1 MNDTLKPRRDLYQ
14 EVTDKIV
21 ASIEAGT
28 APWLRP
34 WADLAEMGMPQNGL
48 SNRPYSGVNTALLFM
63 ASQAQGYDS
72 NRWYTYKQAA
82 ELGAQV
88 RRGEKST
95 AVVFFKMLQASER
108 GNDASQDKS
117 RTIPFLTEY
126 RVFNASQIDGLAPE
140 QKTVRSWT
148 PIEAVNEVVARL
160 KPDIRFG
167 GNRAFYAVGHDRD
180 FIQMPHEGAFPSAES
195 FSSTLL
201 HEISHW
207 TGAEQRLNRQFG
219 AWGSENYDR
228 EEIRADLASS
238 FLCAELGV
246 PTNLDANAAY
256 IGSFVRRLKSDK
268 FEIFRAMKD
277 ASRIAEFVT
286 GRLVLEPVDAPT
298 ITPAASPAPVL
309 QPIATPAVKALL
321 AIKPKRAPR
330 SVSKTGSIVSAPTMP
345 PHALTM

>member
-277 ASRIAEFVT
+277 ASRIAEFAT
-286 GRLVLEPVDAPT
+286 GRLVLEPGDAPSVVV
-298 ITPAASPAPVL
+298 AASPVPVL
-309 QPIATPAVKALL
+309 QPTATPAVKALL

-330 SVSKTGSIVSAPTMP
+330 SVSKTGSTVAAPAMP
-345 PHALTM
+345 QPAPMM

>member
-1 MNDTLKPRRDLYQ
+1 MSETSKPRRDLYQ

-28 APWLRP
+28 ASWLRP

-48 SNRPYSGVNTALLFM
+48 SNRPYSGVNTALLIM

-108 GNDASQDKS
+108 GNDATQDKT

-126 RVFNASQIDGLAPE
+126 RVFNASQIDGLAAE
-140 QKTVRSWT
+140 QKPERNWT

-160 KPDIRFG
+160 KPDIRYG
-167 GNRAFYAVGHDRD
+167 GNRAFYAVGRD
-180 FIQMPHEGAFPSAES
+180 QGYIQVPNPAAFASAAD
-195 FSSTLL
+195 FSGTLL
-201 HEISHW
+201 HEIAHW
-207 TGAEQRLNRQFG
+207 TGAEHRLNRQFG
-219 AWGSENYDR
+219 VWGSENYDR

-238 FLCAELGV
+238 FLCCELGV

-286 GRLVLEPVDAPT
+286 GRLVLEPADAPAT
-298 ITPAASPAPVL
+298 TPAASPAPVL
-309 QPIATPAVKALL
+309 QPTSTPAVKALL

-330 SVSKTGSIVSAPTMP
+330 SAAKPGSTVAAPVMP
-345 PHALTM
+345 NPPW

>member
-1 MNDTLKPRRDLYQ
+1 MNDTPKPRRDLYQ

-108 GNDASQDKS
+108 GNDATQEKS

-140 QKTVRSWT
+140 QKLVRSWT

-180 FIQMPHEGAFPSAES
+180 FIQMPHEGAFPSAGD
-195 FSSTLL
+195 FSATLL

-207 TGAEQRLNRQFG
+207 TGAEHRLNRQFG

-298 ITPAASPAPVL
+298 TTPAASPAPVL

-330 SVSKTGSIVSAPTMP
+330 SSSKTGSIVCTPVMPQPAPM
-345 PHALTM
+345 L

>member
-1 MNDTLKPRRDLYQ
+1 MNDTPKPRRDLYQ

-140 QKTVRSWT
+140 QKLVRSWT

-180 FIQMPHEGAFPSAES
+180 FIQMPHQGAFPSAES

-277 ASRIAEFVT
+277 ASRIAEFAT
-286 GRLVLEPVDAPT
+286 GRLVLEPGDAPSVVV
-298 ITPAASPAPVL
+298 AASPVPVL

-321 AIKPKRAPR
+321 AIKP
-330 SVSKTGSIVSAPTMP
+330 
-345 PHALTM
+345 

>member
-1 MNDTLKPRRDLYQ
+1 MSETPKPRRDLYQ
-14 EVTDKIV
+14 EVTNKIV

-63 ASQAQGYDS
+63 ASQAHGYDS

-108 GNDASQDKS
+108 GNDATQDKT

-126 RVFNASQIDGLAPE
+126 RVFNASQIDGLAAE
-140 QKTVRSWT
+140 QKPERNWT

-160 KPDIRFG
+160 KPDIRYG
-167 GNRAFYAVGHDRD
+167 GNRSFYAVGRD
-180 FIQMPHEGAFPSAES
+180 QGYIQVPNPAAFASAAD
-195 FSSTLL
+195 FAGTLL
-201 HEISHW
+201 HEIAHW
-207 TGAEQRLNRQFG
+207 TGAEHRLNRQFG
-219 AWGSENYDR
+219 VWGSENYDR

-277 ASRIAEFVT
+277 ASRIAEFVM
-286 GRLVLEPVDAPT
+286 GRLVLEPADAPAT
-298 ITPAASPAPVL
+298 TPATSPALVL
-309 QPIATPAVKALL
+309 QPTSTPAVKALL

-330 SVSKTGSIVSAPTMP
+330 SSSKTGSTVAAPAMPQDAMTM
-345 PHALTM
+345 

>member
-1 MNDTLKPRRDLYQ
+1 MNDTPKPRRDLYQ

-34 WADLAEMGMPQNGL
+34 WADLAEMGMPHNGL

-63 ASQAQGYDS
+63 ASQANGYDS

-108 GNDASQDKS
+108 GNDANQDKT

-126 RVFNASQIDGLAPE
+126 RVFNASQIDGLVPE
-140 QKTVRSWT
+140 QKPVRSWT

-167 GNRAFYAVGHDRD
+167 GNRAFYAVGPERGY
-180 FIQMPHEGAFPSAES
+180 IQMPHEGAFPSAS
-195 FSSTLL
+195 DFSATLL

-298 ITPAASPAPVL
+298 ITSAE
-309 QPIATPAVKALL
+309 TPALQALM
-321 AIKPKRAPR
+321 AIKPKRALR
-330 SVSKTGSIVSAPTMP
+330 RAKLASIPAASTPQPAPVM
-345 PHALTM
+345 